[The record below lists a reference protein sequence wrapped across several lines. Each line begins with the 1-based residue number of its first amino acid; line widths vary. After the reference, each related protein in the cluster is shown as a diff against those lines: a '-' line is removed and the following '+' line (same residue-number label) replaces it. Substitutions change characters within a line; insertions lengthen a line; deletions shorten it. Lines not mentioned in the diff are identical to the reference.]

1 MSIRCRKNCP
11 SNRRGAILFLAMLF
25 TLVLLAFAVF
35 ATDVGYLMV
44 ARTQLQATADAAA
57 FAAAWELIDED
68 SAPGSASQSAIE
80 ANVRETGAEYASYQH
95 VIGLHPE
102 LGESDL
108 EVGYMDDNSDS
119 GGSLDTSGD
128 YPSNAVRV
136 IARRDEGQNGQIQ
149 MLFAR
154 IFGFEKAD
162 LRAEATAKV
171 DSNFSGFKMP
181 ADGSNLDI
189 LPFALDEPTWNDL
202 LNGNGDDDWTYDP
215 QSQHVFSGSDGILEV
230 NLYPKGNGSPGNRG
244 TVDIG
249 SSNNSTA
256 DISRQIVSGVSAS
269 DLAYHGGK
277 LELNENGVLYL
288 GADTGISAGVKDELA
303 SIIGEPKIIPIF
315 SSVSG
320 NGNNAEYAIVKFAGV
335 RIVDVKLTGN
345 KNSKR
350 VLIQPANVVT
360 KGGITSSSNSGGA
373 TTTSYFIYS
382 PPRIAR

>member
-1 MSIRCRKNCP
+1 
-11 SNRRGAILFLAMLF
+11 MLF

-303 SIIGEPKIIPIF
+303 SIIGQPKIIPIF

-320 NGNNAEYAIVKFAGV
+320 NGNNAEYTIVKFAGV

-373 TTTSYFIYS
+373 TPTSYFIYS